1 MAETLEGLG
10 NTVADENARGFKAAG
25 LLGRR
30 GLLMVLSGPRLGRG
44 QVVAS
49 APVIAGRQAGC
60 DLVVEDPLLSRQH
73 FRVSPLGPS
82 GDPREG
88 EFLLEDLDSKNST
101 YLNAKQLAGAARLH
115 YGDRI
120 VAGGTVF
127 RFLLEEEAEKKGGKP
142 HPPGAGG

>member
-1 MAETLEGLG
+1 MAETFQGRG
-10 NTVADENARGFKAAG
+10 NTVADENKRGFKAAG

-30 GLLMVLSGPRLGRG
+30 GLLLVVSGPRLGRG
-44 QVVAS
+44 RVVGS
-49 APVIAGRQAGC
+49 EPVTVGRQAGC
-60 DLVVEDPLLSRQH
+60 DLVVDDPLLSRQH
-73 FRVSPLGPS
+73 FRVSPSGPAE
-82 GDPREG
+82 EG

-101 YLNAKQLAGAARLH
+101 YLNARELSGRAGLH

-142 HPPGAGG
+142 RTPGAGG

>member
-1 MAETLEGLG
+1 MAESFEGLG
-10 NTVADENARGFKAAG
+10 NTVADENRRGFKAAG

-30 GLLMVLSGPRLGRG
+30 GLLVVLSGPRLGLA

-49 APVIAGRQAGC
+49 QPLIVGRQSGC

-73 FRVSPLGPS
+73 FRVSPLE
-82 GDPREG
+82 DG

-101 YLNAKQLAGAARLH
+101 YLNAKQLSGAAPLH

-127 RFLLEEEAEKKGGKP
+127 RFLLEEQAEKKGGKP
-142 HPPGAGG
+142 RAPGG